1 MNNKRNTCQTTGK
14 NKTGGRGRDEKDKTI
29 GRDEKCP
36 LAKRPAKVLL
46 FEHICNRKSGLQIQ
60 YVGHERKAKCPTFF
74 MPNFFGIH
82 QVEVLCIIFGGALG
96 YSWGFHGEFV
106 EYSRNIH
113 MYRVCV
119 GYVSGMYR
127 ESVEGDGA
135 QGGGD
140 GCRMQIDESIFFCKY
155 CSLCLRMCI
164 F

>member
-1 MNNKRNTCQTTGK
+1 MPDHWQEQDR
-14 NKTGGRGRDEKDKTI
+14 GRGRDEKDKTI

-74 MPNFFGIH
+74 MPKFFGIH
-82 QVEVLCIIFGGALG
+82 QIEVLSILLGGALR
-96 YSWGFHGEFV
+96 YSWGIHGVFV
-106 EYSRNIH
+106 GYSRNIH

-127 ESVEGDGA
+127 ESVEANWEVSEVMDIV
-135 QGGGD
+135 
-140 GCRMQIDESIFFCKY
+140 CR
-155 CSLCLRMCI
+155 
-164 F
+164 